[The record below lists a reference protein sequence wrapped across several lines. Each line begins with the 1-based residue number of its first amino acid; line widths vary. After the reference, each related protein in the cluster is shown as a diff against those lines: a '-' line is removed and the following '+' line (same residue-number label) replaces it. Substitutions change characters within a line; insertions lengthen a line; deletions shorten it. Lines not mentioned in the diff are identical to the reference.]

1 MKKLFV
7 KYSGKSASVVLNGA
21 NANPYRFFPTSPG
34 RPIGWVEIHKNDEEY
49 FLKRCERN
57 AAWSL
62 EIREVLPTQMKYS
75 ARFMGIGAKRKV
87 EEKSTKITLFDN
99 DIHGSKVVDS
109 IREYEFPMKEW
120 KEIKEQDKAFF
131 KKKAD
136 ANEHWEYEKKIVH
149 ASEKKAEPSLV
160 EKVKAKLTKEEPKV
174 EAPVEPP
181 VEPQPTVEATE

>member
-34 RPIGWVEIHKNDEEY
+34 RPIGWVEIHENDEEY
-49 FLKRCERN
+49 FINRCERN
-57 AAWSL
+57 AAW
-62 EIREVLPTQMKYS
+62 EHKTEEVLPTQMKYFV
-75 ARFMGIGAKRKV
+75 RFMGTGAKRKV
-87 EEKSTKITLFDN
+87 EEKSTKFELFDK
-99 DIHGSKVVDS
+99 DIHGSRIADS
-109 IREYEFPMKEW
+109 VRSYVFPMEEW

-131 KKKAD
+131 KRKAD
-136 ANEHWEYEKKIVH
+136 ANEHWEYKKKITL

-160 EKVKAKLTKEEPKV
+160 EKVKEKLKKEPKA

-181 VEPQPTVEATE
+181 VEPPSTVEAVE